1 MGGLEKMEPVT
12 AVQKAGPNSRQPRWN
27 ERESRAN
34 AGSHAD
40 VDEVGKCERSQF
52 HSVQN
57 IRLRCGYLLYFF
69 SGEPLRRRTLS
80 LPRRMDRTL
89 S

>member
-1 MGGLEKMEPVT
+1 MEPVK

-57 IRLRCGYLLYFF
+57 IRLRCGYPLYFI
-69 SGEPLRRRTLS
+69 SGETLRLRTLS
-80 LPRRMDRTL
+80 RPRRIDRTL